1 MATYRSTIDRKRQK
15 YMLTGYIAFGAFALA
30 GFLST
35 INRVF
40 LPLTL
45 TAFLVFAACSLF
57 LIYGIRCPRCR
68 NAIGYTFVGSGVPFS
83 ASKIRYCPYCA
94 LDFDSE
100 ASPLPRSQSN
110 FSFKRGRA
118 DKRRAP

>member
-1 MATYRSTIDRKRQK
+1 MTTYRSTIDRKRRK
-15 YMLTGYIAFGAFALA
+15 YIVTGYIAFGAFALA

-35 INRVF
+35 INQAL

-45 TAFLVFAACSLF
+45 AAFLVFAASILF

-68 NAIGYTFVGSGVPFS
+68 KAIGYTFMGSGGPFS

-100 ASPLPRSQSN
+100 ANPLP
-110 FSFKRGRA
+110 
-118 DKRRAP
+118 

>member
-1 MATYRSTIDRKRQK
+1 MTTYRSTIDSKRRK
-15 YMLTGYIAFGAFALA
+15 YLVIGYIAFAVFALA
-30 GFLST
+30 GFVST
-35 INRVF
+35 INQAF

-68 NAIGYTFVGSGVPFS
+68 KAIGYTFMASGVPFS

-94 LDFDSE
+94 LDFDS
-100 ASPLPRSQSN
+100 A
-110 FSFKRGRA
+110 
-118 DKRRAP
+118 